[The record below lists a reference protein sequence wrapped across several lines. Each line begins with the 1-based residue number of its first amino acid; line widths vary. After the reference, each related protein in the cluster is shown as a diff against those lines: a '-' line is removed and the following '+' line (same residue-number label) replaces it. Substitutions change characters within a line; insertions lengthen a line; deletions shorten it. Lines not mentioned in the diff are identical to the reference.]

1 MKTAI
6 WCVGLV
12 LVALGLLR
20 LFFNVQTTVLGTT
33 TNCGTP
39 LAYLNHVAARQ
50 DICGGLHDAVIEAF
64 AAMLAGLALIV
75 GSVVAM
81 ELEDR

>member
-6 WCVGLV
+6 WFVGLV

-39 LAYLNHVAARQ
+39 LAYLNHVAAHQ
-50 DICGGLHDAVIEAF
+50 DVCGGLHDAVIEAF
-64 AAMLAGLALIV
+64 AAMVMGLALIV